1 MTSEK
6 KVYQLTEQGKKD
18 LEEKLNYYKNVLRPE
33 NIKAIQDARSQGD
46 LSENADYSAA
56 REEQGKIESE
66 IAKMEDI
73 LQHCKIISNK
83 DSTDT
88 IALGKRVKMEING
101 DIEEYS
107 IVSTIEVDP
116 RAGRISNESP
126 LGAAIIG
133 HVPGD
138 EVHFKT
144 ESNFEVIVKILEV
157 NNN

>member
-1 MTSEK
+1 MASEK
-6 KVYQLTEQGKKD
+6 KVFQLTEQGKKD
-18 LEEKLNYYKNVLRPE
+18 LEERLEYLKNVARPE

-56 REEQGKIESE
+56 REEQGKIEGE
-66 IAKMEDI
+66 IAKIEDI
-73 LQHCKIISNK
+73 LQHCKVISNK
-83 DSTDT
+83 DASDT
-88 IALGKRVKMEING
+88 ISLGKKVKMEING

-126 LGAAIIG
+126 LGSAILG

-138 EVHFKT
+138 EVRFKT
-144 ESNFEVIVKILEV
+144 ESNFEVVVKILEV
-157 NNN
+157 TNN